1 MQMNI
6 SGEATGTG
14 KSLFQTLWMRVFKGE
29 NKITLTSISEASAF
43 EMLAAGEN
51 IYGK

>member
-6 SGEATGTG
+6 SGQATGTG
-14 KSLFQTLWMRVFKGE
+14 KSLFQTIWMRVFKGE
-29 NKITLTSISEASAF
+29 TLPSLTSISESQAYIK
-43 EMLAAGEN
+43 LDAGEN